1 MGGVPPGDAAK
12 HPLTHRTAT
21 QNNKKSICSNIS
33 VMSRLRTLDYGDV
46 FIFYSACCACV
57 KLLQSCL
64 TLCNPMDCSLP
75 GFSVSGLPCPPPG
88 DLPQCR
94 DQTHFILSEMQTQA
108 PYSPFLPQFRTIIL
122 HPSVTSNS
130 NMWSTLPKASLAAY
144 YTIHIVTLSFGV

>member
-57 KLLQSCL
+57 KLLH
-64 TLCNPMDCSLP
+64 
-75 GFSVSGLPCPPPG
+75 V
-88 DLPQCR
+88 
-94 DQTHFILSEMQTQA
+94 
-108 PYSPFLPQFRTIIL
+108 
-122 HPSVTSNS
+122 
-130 NMWSTLPKASLAAY
+130 
-144 YTIHIVTLSFGV
+144 

>member
-108 PYSPFLPQFRTIIL
+108 PYSPFLP
-122 HPSVTSNS
+122 
-130 NMWSTLPKASLAAY
+130 
-144 YTIHIVTLSFGV
+144 